1 MQNYGGLSAYTKSTR
16 IIPEN
21 PESKRYVEETKKA
34 GRKACMAYYRLFT
47 DHKKFFK
54 NFFFV
59 TKTLQK
65 CSKILI
71 RNMKRWIPLRQTG
84 CYLQPC

>member
-47 DHKKFFK
+47 DHKKF
-54 NFFFV
+54 
-59 TKTLQK
+59 
-65 CSKILI
+65 
-71 RNMKRWIPLRQTG
+71 
-84 CYLQPC
+84 